1 MPFLSPNS
9 VKALKALTLTLTVI
23 INPIPTNPR
32 PSPTSTNYELVPHFC
47 PLSLSTVYHGDVMV
61 YYICYSD
68 EETYPS
74 VTALYDLLRRQPLQ
88 LALGT
93 VA

>member
-1 MPFLSPNS
+1 
-9 VKALKALTLTLTVI
+9 
-23 INPIPTNPR
+23 
-32 PSPTSTNYELVPHFC
+32 
-47 PLSLSTVYHGDVMV
+47 MV

-68 EETYPS
+68 EVTYPS